1 LNPSA
6 PSDAQFSAIG
16 QASGWLAA
24 RTCQN
29 RWRTSS
35 DCRVQVRRLRITG
48 LGDKPSKTA
57 SDLVVCLSC
66 RSLPATSID
75 RRVIIGYH
83 RYDPDIWSTY
93 ARATATKTH
102 RDYGRTSILPAFD
115 PTVFAMR
122 ESRKSKLNPNPT
134 PLIAAL
140 DVTGSMGRV
149 AEAMRKGLG
158 TLFEQVITRAVI
170 PDPHVLAI
178 AIGDFE
184 VDCAPIQATQF
195 EGEPVTIGKQIE
207 DLWLEGGGGGNDF
220 EGYLGP
226 LYFAAMRTDCDA
238 IRDGRKGFL
247 FTAGDEEPQTV
258 LRKASVKRFFG
269 DAIQRDLA
277 AEELISLV
285 SRGWE
290 YFHRW
295 LLKGPTCG
303 PVGTASCGHG
313 PT

>member
-1 LNPSA
+1 M
-6 PSDAQFSAIG
+6 
-16 QASGWLAA
+16 
-24 RTCQN
+24 
-29 RWRTSS
+29 
-35 DCRVQVRRLRITG
+35 
-48 LGDKPSKTA
+48 
-57 SDLVVCLSC
+57 
-66 RSLPATSID
+66 
-75 RRVIIGYH
+75 GYH
-83 RYDPDIWSTY
+83 RYDPDTWSTY
-93 ARATATKTH
+93 ARETATKTH

-122 ESRKSKLNPNPT
+122 ESRKSELNPNPT
-134 PLIAAL
+134 PFITAL

-158 TLFEQVITRAVI
+158 TLFERIITRAVI

-195 EGEPVTIGKQIE
+195 ESEPVTIGKQIE

-238 IRDGRKGFL
+238 IRDGRQGFL
-247 FTAGDEEPQTV
+247 FTAGDEEPQMV
-258 LRKASVKRFFG
+258 LRKSSVKRFFR
-269 DAIQRDLA
+269 DDIQRDLT
-277 AEELISLV
+277 AEEMISLV

-290 YFHRW
+290 YFHLMVTEGSYMRTHHHRVTRAW
-295 LLKGPTCG
+295 TDLIGQRALLLTDHTRMAEVIISAAEVASGRDRDTVAKSWSGSTSLVVRNAINGLTISNRRTGKGPRTI
-303 PVGTASCGHG
+303 
-313 PT
+313 